1 MRVPNVARIGLA
13 LIACLLA
20 GACAPNLKD
29 VKNTLESSAIVGVA
43 YDGQGIAMHDRSIE
57 GRFGMRPEL
66 DVPEAYQAVGRVVR
80 DALRGQAP
88 GARVDLVDHESDTAR
103 AASDVYVRVNVDGAY
118 FCDGGLVHEQT
129 CTLAMRAQLLI
140 EDRRAGTNTPL
151 EYRIARRSAP
161 IPGSEN
167 WAEISLE
174 QAQRAVPPA
183 SLASILADEVRRDLD
198 ALLSGADG

>member
-1 MRVPNVARIGLA
+1 MRVPAVAQCGLI
-13 LIACLLA
+13 LIACLAA
-20 GACAPNLKD
+20 GACAPNLKN
-29 VKNTLESSAIVGVA
+29 VKNTLEDSAIVGVA
-43 YDGQGIAMHDRSIE
+43 YDGQSIAVLDTSFE

-66 DVPEAYQAVGRVVR
+66 DVPEAYQAVGRAVR
-80 DALRGQAP
+80 DALRDQAP
-88 GARVDLVDHESDTAR
+88 GARVDLVDRDSDTAR

-118 FCDGGLVHEQT
+118 FCDGGLVYEQT
-129 CTLAMRAQLLI
+129 CTLSMRAQLLV

-167 WAEISLE
+167 WATISPE

-198 ALLSGADG
+198 ALLSGS